1 MPEQLSLNDARLLVL
16 HAQGLANKPAKSGKK
31 PSPVG
36 TLERLTLLQLDSVNV
51 FERAHYMPVFSR
63 IGAYDKANLD
73 DAARPLTETGKQAEL
88 IEYWAHEAAWIRT
101 EDLPLHRFRMDW
113 YRYGTDDRRYG
124 KRGWAAL
131 VAEHGPLLDWIRD
144 ELRSRG
150 PLTISEIEH
159 DQNKRK
165 GTWWGWSDVKTC
177 LERMFLAG
185 EVVSAGRDKFSRR
198 YALAEQVLNSE
209 TYARM
214 IDPKPDYDADLRTV
228 ISRAAKADGVA
239 TIKDLAD
246 FVRLKIDRVAPRVA
260 ELVASGDLIE
270 VQTEGFKDLA
280 YLHRDWQGEVG
291 QLAKPNHV
299 TLLSPFDPLTRN
311 RDRANRLF
319 NYDYKIEIYTPEPK
333 RIYGYYTLPL
343 LHRGNLVGRIDLK
356 SERKAGA
363 LLVQSSWHE
372 PEIKASTVEV
382 IAGDLAKHL
391 RDAADW
397 QGLRS
402 IEIADKGNLAGA
414 LRSASQSHA
423 GA

>member
-16 HAQGLANKPAKSGKK
+16 HAQGLASKPAKSGKK
-31 PSPVG
+31 PSPQG
-36 TLERLTLLQLDSVNV
+36 ILERLTLLQLDSVNV

-113 YRYGTDDRRYG
+113 YRYGADDRRYG

-159 DQNKRK
+159 DQNKGK

-198 YALAEQVLNSE
+198 YALAEQVLNAE

-214 IDPKPDYDADLRTV
+214 VDPKPDYDADLRTV

-260 ELVASGDLIE
+260 ELVASGELIE
-270 VQTEGFKDLA
+270 LKVEGFKDLA

-311 RDRANRLF
+311 RDRANRIF
-319 NYDYKIEIYTPEPK
+319 NFDYKIEIYTPEPK

-343 LHRGNLVGRIDLK
+343 LHRGSLVGRIDLK
-356 SERKAGA
+356 SERKTGA

-372 PEIKASTVEV
+372 PDLKAAAVDA
-382 IAGDLAKHL
+382 IADDLAKHL
-391 RDAADW
+391 RDASDW
-397 QGLRS
+397 QGLPS
-402 IEIADKGNLAGA
+402 LEIADKGNLAAA
-414 LRSASQSHA
+414 LRSANQSRA

>member
-16 HAQGLANKPAKSGKK
+16 HAQGLANRPAKSGNK
-31 PSPVG
+31 PSAVG

-51 FERAHYMPVFSR
+51 FERAHYMPAFSR
-63 IGAYDKANLD
+63 IGAYDKTSLD

-144 ELRSRG
+144 ELRNRG

-177 LERMFLAG
+177 LERMFLVG

-198 YALAEQVLNSE
+198 YALAEQVLNAE

-214 IDPKPDYDADLRTV
+214 VDPNPDYNADLRTV
-228 ISRAAKADGVA
+228 ISRAAKVDGVA
-239 TIKDLAD
+239 TIKDIAD

-260 ELVASGDLIE
+260 ELVASGELIE
-270 VQTEGFKDLA
+270 VQVEGFKDMA
-280 YLHRDWQGEVG
+280 YLHHDWQGEVG

-311 RDRANRLF
+311 RDRANRIF

-343 LHRGNLVGRIDLK
+343 LHRGSLVGRIDLK
-356 SERKAGA
+356 SERKTGA

-372 PEIKASTVEV
+372 PDIKASTVEA

-397 QGLRS
+397 QGLAS
-402 IEIADKGNLAGA
+402 IEIAKKGNLAAA